1 MNAHK
6 FVAEHGVEQAKSILE
21 KASPSATHFTEAL
34 GGHYA
39 KEVLFKS
46 DFRWAWYD
54 ATAQAWYYDITE
66 KIRIE
71 LAELKQVVESVELIK
86 KLGGLVAAKSALAVL
101 EFETGAYPEQLRKAI
116 ADYELIESYKQ
127 VKVEILDMVDVSP
140 RCEVRNG

>member
-1 MNAHK
+1 MMNAHK

-39 KEVLFKS
+39 KEVLYKS

-54 ATAQAWYYDITE
+54 ATAQAWYYDIAE

-71 LAELKQVVESVELIK
+71 LAELKQVVESFGIVKNQGGYDELKRKINEGDVDWK
-86 KLGGLVAAKSALAVL
+86 NIPK
-101 EFETGAYPEQLRKAI
+101 FRKAI
-116 ADYELIESYKQ
+116 EDYEHVQAYK
-127 VKVEILDMVDVSP
+127 
-140 RCEVRNG
+140 NGDA

>member
-1 MNAHK
+1 MSKVHK

-46 DFRWAWYD
+46 DFRWTWYD
-54 ATAQAWYYDITE
+54 ATAQAWYYDIAE

-71 LAELKQVVESVELIK
+71 LTELRQVVESFVIVKNQGGYDELKQKINEGDVDWK
-86 KLGGLVAAKSALAVL
+86 NIPK
-101 EFETGAYPEQLRKAI
+101 FRKAI
-116 ADYELIESYKQ
+116 EDYEHVQAYKNG
-127 VKVEILDMVDVSP
+127 
-140 RCEVRNG
+140 EVHNG

>member
-1 MNAHK
+1 MMNAHK

-54 ATAQAWYYDITE
+54 ATAQAWYYDIAE

-71 LAELKQVVESVELIK
+71 LAELKQVVESLDIIDRLFGLDQAKHTMKIAKEIGYTSDYEQIK
-86 KLGGLVAAKSALAVL
+86 K
-101 EFETGAYPEQLRKAI
+101 AI
-116 ADYELIESYKQ
+116 EDYEQVQAYKNGE
-127 VKVEILDMVDVSP
+127 VKND
-140 RCEVRNG
+140 

>member
-1 MNAHK
+1 MSAHK

-54 ATAQAWYYDITE
+54 ATAQAWYYDIAE

-71 LAELKQVVESVELIK
+71 LAELKQVVESFGIVKNQGGYDELKQKINEGDVDWK
-86 KLGGLVAAKSALAVL
+86 NIPK
-101 EFETGAYPEQLRKAI
+101 FRKAI
-116 ADYELIESYKQ
+116 EDYEHVQAYK
-127 VKVEILDMVDVSP
+127 
-140 RCEVRNG
+140 NGDA

>member
-39 KEVLFKS
+39 KEVLYKS

-54 ATAQAWYYDITE
+54 ATAQAWYYDIAE

-71 LAELKQVVESVELIK
+71 LAELKQVVESVNKINDFGGIGLANLIDQSTYGEN
-86 KLGGLVAAKSALAVL
+86 LDLDL
-101 EFETGAYPEQLRKAI
+101 AI
-116 ADYELIESYKQ
+116 ADYKLVQAYK
-127 VKVEILDMVDVSP
+127 
-140 RCEVRNG
+140 NGDA